1 MDVADLRFEA
11 DVRGHI
17 ILMIV
22 EKDGHAYSAYS
33 ASDGTLRFL
42 GMLAALFS
50 PEPSLY
56 FFEEIENGLHPTRI
70 RLLVDLFEARAR
82 AGKVQIVA
90 TTHSP
95 TVLATVHDATIQYAS
110 LVYRIEGEPS
120 SRITRLLDVPDA
132 ARVLAMH
139 DRADLLASGWFEDM
153 VELAAAPAEPIKKA
167 SDEETAA

>member
-1 MDVADLRFEA
+1 
-11 DVRGHI
+11 VRGHV

-50 PEPSLY
+50 PESGLV
-56 FFEEIENGLHPTRI
+56 FFEEIENGFHPARL
-70 RLLVDLFEARAR
+70 RLLVDLIRSR
-82 AGKVQIVA
+82 TRDGKVQVVA

-95 TVLATVHDATIQYAS
+95 TILSLLDEEMLQHTS
-110 LVYRIEGEPS
+110 LVYRLEGEPS
-120 SRITRLLDVPDA
+120 ARITRLLDVPDA
-132 ARVLAMH
+132 ARVLATH

-153 VELAAAPAEPIKKA
+153 VEFAAVPAEPIKKA
-167 SDEETAA
+167 SGEETAA